1 MGDQAAALR
10 MLQDD
15 ADETLLR
22 ASDSGN
28 LKKATR
34 AIAEGAN
41 VNKKSELNHGFAPL
55 HAASQHDHVE
65 VVDLLLAS
73 GADASATSLEENR
86 SPLHYASAHGSLRV
100 VQSLVRHGVN
110 VNEPCG
116 APDYAFTPI
125 MCAAMHGHVAVIHAL
140 AAAGAVVDHVNFQGA
155 TAIAASVQNGQVEAV
170 RALVQ
175 LGVDVNRVVPLL
187 EANETYLMMA
197 ARLQGPEMVSALL
210 EGGAL
215 PNLIRPNGLTALHM
229 AVYAQNP
236 ENVRLL
242 LAAGAD
248 ANAVGLED
256 DTPLDIARVLGNSAI
271 VAMLVPL
278 SNNTRRRGK
287 QGGRPRRGGSK

>member
-22 ASDSGN
+22 ASYSGN

-41 VNKKSELNHGFAPL
+41 VNKKSELNRGFAPL

-73 GADASATSLEENR
+73 GADASATSLENNR
-86 SPLHYASAHGSLRV
+86 LPLHYASAQGSLRV
-100 VQSLVRHGVN
+100 VHSLVRHGVN
-110 VNEPCG
+110 VNEPSG

-125 MCAAMHGHVAVIHAL
+125 MWAAVHGHVAVVHAL
-140 AAAGAVVDHVNFQGA
+140 AAAGAVVDHVTHLGT
-155 TAIAASVQNGQVEAV
+155 TAIKASVQNGQVEAV

-175 LGVDVNRVVPLL
+175 LGVDVNRVAPQL
-187 EANETYLMMA
+187 EVAETYLMMA
-197 ARLQGPEMVSALL
+197 AQLQGPEMVSALL

-215 PNLIRPNGLTALHM
+215 PNLIRPDGLPALHR
-229 AVYAQNP
+229 AIDAQNP
-236 ENVRLL
+236 EVVRLL

-248 ANAVGLED
+248 ANAVLFD
-256 DTPLDIARVLGNSAI
+256 DYTPLDMARERGNSAI

-278 SNNTRRRGK
+278 SNTRRRGK
-287 QGGRPRRGGSK
+287 QGRRPRRGGSK